1 MPGNAEPGSRGVKME
16 RENMIDK
23 LMWLAHDYDEY
34 FFKEWLRNHVVVDDY
49 KDDGENVEYDYQVL

>member
-1 MPGNAEPGSRGVKME
+1 ME

-23 LMWLAHDYDEY
+23 LLWLAHDYDEY